1 MQAPKT
7 LTTDQCDSLVEQ
19 LGKTNGTPT
28 QAVRAVRNQ
37 TIATLLLETG
47 LRVGELC
54 SLTMDD
60 LWYGDQPVATL
71 VVRPEI
77 AKTNQ
82 ERHIPISK
90 KLCEAVHRLYRF
102 VWPPPNDL
110 ANRYAFFRHAPTVQL
125 TTRTV
130 QRIIQDAA
138 KSAFNQEVTPHTL
151 RHTFASRMMRK
162 TNSRVVQALLGHT
175 NLQSTQIYMHPN
187 EDDLRQAIN
196 S

>member
-1 MQAPKT
+1 MNAPKT
-7 LTTDQCDSLVEQ
+7 LTTDQCERLVQ
-19 LGKTNGTPT
+19 QMGKTNGTPA
-28 QAVRAVRNQ
+28 QRVRGRRNE

-54 SLTMDD
+54 SLTMND
-60 LWYGDQPVATL
+60 LWYGSQPVTTL
-71 VVRPEI
+71 VVRQEI

-82 ERHIPISK
+82 ERTIPISQ
-90 KLCEAVHRLYRF
+90 KLYESLHRLYRY
-102 VWPPPNDL
+102 VWPPPNDM
-110 ANRYAFFRHAPTVQL
+110 ANRYAFYRNIPTVPL

-130 QRIIQDAA
+130 QRIILDAA
-138 KSAFNQEVTPHTL
+138 RAAFNQEVTPHTL

-162 TNSRVVQALLGHT
+162 TNSRIVQALLGHT

-187 EDDLRQAIN
+187 EDDLRRAIN

>member
-7 LTTDQCDSLVEQ
+7 LTTDQCDRLVEE
-19 LGKTNGTPT
+19 LGKTNGTSA
-28 QAVRAVRNQ
+28 QRVRGIRNQ
-37 TIATLLLETG
+37 TIGTLLLETG

-54 SLTMDD
+54 GLKIDD
-60 LWYGDQPVATL
+60 LWYAQGPVATL
-71 VVRPEI
+71 VVREEI

-82 ERHIPISK
+82 ERHIPISQ
-90 KLCEAVHRLYRF
+90 KLSESLLRLRRY
-102 VWPPPNDL
+102 VWLLTDNPT
-110 ANRYAFFRHAPTVQL
+110 NRYAFFRNTPTVQL

-130 QRIIQDAA
+130 QRVIQEAA
-138 KSAFNQEVTPHTL
+138 KSAFNMEVTPHTL

-162 TNSRVVQALLGHT
+162 TNSRVVQALLGHS

-187 EDDLRQAIN
+187 EDDLRRAIN